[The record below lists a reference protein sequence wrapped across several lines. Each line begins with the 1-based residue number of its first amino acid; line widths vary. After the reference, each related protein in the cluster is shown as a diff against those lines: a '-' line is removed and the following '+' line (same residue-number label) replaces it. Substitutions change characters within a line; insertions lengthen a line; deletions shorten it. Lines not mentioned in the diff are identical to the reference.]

1 MGISWIACF
10 FKFSSGDPGTHFVF
24 VLLKSGRGC
33 FAIFAVDFFFFFL
46 IKSKGTCKSFT
57 SLLFSFY
64 CFFFFLR

>member
-33 FAIFAVDFFFFFL
+33 FAIFAVDFFF
-46 IKSKGTCKSFT
+46 SF
-57 SLLFSFY
+57 
-64 CFFFFLR
+64 